1 MPAAQ
6 RINPHVW
13 VAVSG
18 FMLFE
23 LFLNAGP
30 HLMTFIIPPQIY
42 SVAERGAGAGLA
54 AAFGKLGAVAG
65 VVVIPILLKWGGASL
80 VLWVTIGVLLAG
92 ALVTAVVGREV
103 LPDKGRSVRPEIRR
117 D

>member
-1 MPAAQ
+1 
-6 RINPHVW
+6 
-13 VAVSG
+13 
-18 FMLFE
+18 MLFE

-42 SVAERGAGAGLA
+42 SVAERGSGAGLA
-54 AAFGKLGAVAG
+54 AAFGKLGAVMG
-65 VVVIPILLKWGGASL
+65 VVFIPILLKWGGAGL
-80 VLWVTIGVLLAG
+80 VLGVTIGVQLLG

-103 LPDKGRSVRPEIRR
+103 LPDKGRAVRPEIRR

>member
-1 MPAAQ
+1 
-6 RINPHVW
+6 
-13 VAVSG
+13 
-18 FMLFE
+18 MLFQM
-23 LFLNAGP
+23 FLNERP
-30 HLMTFIIPPQIY
+30 HLIKIIIPPQIY